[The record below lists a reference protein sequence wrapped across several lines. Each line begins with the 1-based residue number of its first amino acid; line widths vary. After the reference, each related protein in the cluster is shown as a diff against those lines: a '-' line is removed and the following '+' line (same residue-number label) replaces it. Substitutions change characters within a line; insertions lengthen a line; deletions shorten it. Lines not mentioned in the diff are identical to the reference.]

1 MTWSYD
7 PALTSDA
14 DKVRFL
20 IGDTDTTNQLVSDEA
35 VATML
40 SLYTDTFPA
49 AAALC
54 DGLAT
59 KFARLPT
66 ITISG
71 ITIRGTERAEQ
82 YRITALSLRQQSAQG
97 EAGALG
103 VPFVGGVSISDVQS
117 NQQDT
122 DRMPNKFG
130 VGNMDY
136 PGTINTA
143 DGPGPE
149 ADNQFP
155 FP

>member
-1 MTWSYD
+1 MSWSYD
-7 PALTSDA
+7 PSLGQDA

-20 IGDTDTTNQLVSDEA
+20 IGDTDTTNQLVQDEA
-35 VATML
+35 IDTMI
-40 SLYTDTFPA
+40 SLYGDNFAA

-82 YRITALSLRQQSAQG
+82 FRITAASLRRQSAQG
-97 EAGALG
+97 APGALG
-103 VPFVGGVSISDVQS
+103 LPSVTGVSVSDVQS

-122 DRMPNKFG
+122 DRVPDKFQ
-130 VGNMDY
+130 VGNMDF
-136 PGTINTA
+136 PGTVSTA
-143 DGPGPE
+143 NGPGTDTE
-149 ADNQFP
+149 FP
-155 FP
+155 WP

>member
-1 MTWSYD
+1 MTWTYD
-7 PALTSDA
+7 PALSADK

-20 IGDTDTTNQLVSDEA
+20 IGDTDTTNQLVADEA
-35 VATML
+35 IATML
-40 SLYTDTFPA
+40 DMYDDTFST

-82 YRITALSLRQQSAQG
+82 FRITAASLRRQSVQG
-97 EAGALG
+97 APGALG
-103 VPFVGGVSISDVQS
+103 VPSVTGTSVSDIQG

-122 DRMPNKFG
+122 DRVPDKFE
-130 VGNMDY
+130 VGNMDF
-136 PGTINTA
+136 PGTVSTA
-143 DGPGPE
+143 NGPGT
-149 ADNQFP
+149 DNEFP
-155 FP
+155 WP